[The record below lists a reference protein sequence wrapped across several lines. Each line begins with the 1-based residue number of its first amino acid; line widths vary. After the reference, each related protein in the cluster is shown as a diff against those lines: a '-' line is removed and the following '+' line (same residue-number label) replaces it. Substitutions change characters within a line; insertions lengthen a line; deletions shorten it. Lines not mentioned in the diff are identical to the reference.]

1 MPGNMASGLAS
12 GVGRSPA
19 GPACVRADVVLRDLD
34 RDIEID
40 DAHCGSV
47 GYWVDG
53 GTWTVGGLSGLC
65 ELSTNAKLESK
76 VTVP

>member
-1 MPGNMASGLAS
+1 MRNQARGRPSGLAS

-40 DAHCGSV
+40 DVHCGSV
-47 GYWVDG
+47 GHWVDG
-53 GTWTVGGLSGLC
+53 GNVDCGWVVGVMR
-65 ELSTNAKLESK
+65 TIN
-76 VTVP
+76 